1 MRNLKKAEMR
11 LQTNDYVLKTGLG
24 GRGSQK
30 LNAPYLF
37 IFQLVTKKI
46 NGAFRKKH
54 HKSTYEAP

>member
-46 NGAFRKKH
+46 NGAFRKK
-54 HKSTYEAP
+54 AP